1 MKFKCL
7 TEEYPW
13 VVVTRNTYTIIF
25 EGTFK
30 ECQKYH
36 GHVMTKKLY
45 EQICQERE
53 INVYL

>member
-45 EQICQERE
+45 EQICQERD
-53 INVYL
+53 INVHL